1 MISKEEQ
8 QDLDNIRIE
17 YLIGQLNNIQGS
29 IDSYIDHAEEFSEK
43 YSLEEVLPDLES
55 QKEILLAELQNLG
68 GAWPVT
74 N

>member
-29 IDSYIDHAEEFSEK
+29 INSYIDHAEEFSEK
-43 YSLEEVLPDLES
+43 YSLEEVLPDLNS
-55 QKEILLAELQNLG
+55 QKEILLTEIQSLG
-68 GAWPVT
+68 GIWPTT

>member
-29 IDSYIDHAEEFSEK
+29 INSYIDHAEEFSGK
-43 YSLEEVLPDLES
+43 YSLEEVLPDLNS
-55 QKEILLAELQNLG
+55 QKEILLTELQSLG
-68 GAWPVT
+68 GIWPTT

>member
-29 IDSYIDHAEEFSEK
+29 INSYIDHAEEFSEK
-43 YSLEEVLPDLES
+43 YSLEEVLPDLNS
-55 QKEILLAELQNLG
+55 QKEILLTEIQSLG
-68 GAWPVT
+68 GTWPIT